1 MPTQDNEDVKKQPE
15 TEADEHKSEH
25 LLPLFN
31 ASYDNYM
38 DKLDDLQERKAE
50 IQDKISRSEG
60 KIAKLEEK
68 ATRLEATNAM
78 LSELIDSGKLP
89 KIAQKIIKA
98 NEDKIKSID
107 EKQIPKLESGI
118 KRNKDKISK
127 LDDRIAITQLKAE
140 KLKCFSNVLKSF
152 MTPNPQKRREMFR
165 KSMDGLRKSTKSLL
179 NIDMNAERNK
189 LAKLS
194 EQYEKSGSM
203 SEKFK
208 LGQKIRTVKAN
219 ISTLESKIHKLEN
232 APKLH
237 EASDHAVDK
246 TIAKAEAQVEN
257 IDFMSSGEIFDFD
270 KPIETVVLDST
281 EYLHNA
287 EVSME
292 DDLSMIDGI
301 INNGKKE
308 ERPDVPLFLE
318 EIDFH
323 SCDDVILQAF
333 RDSAKANMQC
343 ANEIS
348 QALAKNYD
356 YERYTLNSEQALA
369 DVREKFSDD
378 RIAFVLTSTL
388 NGTSDGRIAKEVK
401 DFAKNTLQNVPELYT
416 KRNMSISSHAGLINL
431 FAKTLMKSLAERE
444 VEKPAPQKQEH
455 TKPES
460 KKAEKKVGLLSLEQ
474 FGETRFRVVEET
486 ANDILKLAA
495 NSEKPFVALM
505 DVGKSVSEPE
515 FAEILQSTQAKFSVD
530 INLDSDEVHIFAINE
545 GKGGIAEGD
554 RTDKNTKSQTVN
566 LSTFVKSEPT
576 HEQKQEPK
584 TKETRSKVRKI
595 NPDYYKQIPKEDRV
609 ITNEPAK
616 VGAMIMSELEKQKV
630 PFSAVETAKGVT
642 ITVSKENES
651 AFRAAEDKAKDTH
664 VRLINPE
671 VFKQIPKEDR
681 SIKIMPE
688 KEANETIQKLEKDG
702 ISYSARLDGD
712 KSAVTVRKSEAPA
725 YFSRKQMKKLAQEV
739 KGEKSQQTQSKSK
752 GQEL

>member
-15 TEADEHKSEH
+15 TGVDEHKSEH

-50 IQDKISRSEG
+50 IQDKISRYEC

-68 ATRLEATNAM
+68 VARLEATNAM

-118 KRNKDKISK
+118 KRNKKKISK

-179 NIDMNAERNK
+179 NIDMNAERNN

-208 LGQKIRTVKAN
+208 LGQKIGTIKAN

-237 EASDHAVDK
+237 EASDHSVDK

-257 IDFMSSGEIFDFD
+257 IDFMSVGEIFDFD
-270 KPIETVVLDST
+270 KPIETVVLDSA

-292 DDLSMIDGI
+292 DDLNMIDGI

-318 EIDFH
+318 EIDFS
-323 SCDDVILQAF
+323 SCDDATLQTF

-343 ANEIS
+343 AKEIS
-348 QALAKNYD
+348 QALSQNYN

-378 RIAFVLTSTL
+378 RIAFVLASTL

-431 FAKTLMKSLAERE
+431 FAKTLMKSQAERE
-444 VEKPAPQKQEH
+444 VEKPAPQQEQ
-455 TKPES
+455 TKPEP
-460 KKAEKKVGLLSLEQ
+460 KKAEKRVGLLSFEQ
-474 FGETRFRVVEET
+474 FGETRFRVVDET
-486 ANDILKLAA
+486 ANEILKLAA

-505 DVGKSVSEPE
+505 DVGRPVSEPE
-515 FAEILQSTQAKFSVD
+515 FAEIMQSTQAKFSVD
-530 INLDSDEVHIFAINE
+530 INLDSDKVHVFAINE

-566 LSTFVKSEPT
+566 LATFVKYEPT

-584 TKETRSKVRKI
+584 TKKVRSEVRKI
-595 NPDYYKQIPKEDRV
+595 NPDYYKKIPKEDRA

-616 VGAMIMSELEKQKV
+616 VGAIIMSELEKQKV

-664 VRLINPE
+664 VRLINPK

>member
-15 TEADEHKSEH
+15 TGVDEHKSEH

-50 IQDKISRSEG
+50 IQDKISRYEC

-68 ATRLEATNAM
+68 VARLEATNAM

-118 KRNKDKISK
+118 KRNKKKISK

-179 NIDMNAERNK
+179 NIDMNAERNN

-208 LGQKIRTVKAN
+208 LGQKIGTIKAN

-237 EASDHAVDK
+237 EASDHSVDK

-257 IDFMSSGEIFDFD
+257 IDFMSVGEIFDFD
-270 KPIETVVLDST
+270 KPIETVVLDSA

-292 DDLSMIDGI
+292 DDLNMIDGI

-318 EIDFH
+318 EIDFS
-323 SCDDVILQAF
+323 SCDDATLQTF

-343 ANEIS
+343 AKEIS
-348 QALAKNYD
+348 QALSQNYN

-378 RIAFVLTSTL
+378 RIAFVLASTL

-431 FAKTLMKSLAERE
+431 FAKTLMKSQAERE
-444 VEKPAPQKQEH
+444 VEKPAPQQEQ
-455 TKPES
+455 TKPEP
-460 KKAEKKVGLLSLEQ
+460 KKAEKRVGLLSFEQ
-474 FGETRFRVVEET
+474 FGETRFRVVDET
-486 ANDILKLAA
+486 ANEILKLAA

-505 DVGKSVSEPE
+505 DVGRPVSEPE
-515 FAEILQSTQAKFSVD
+515 FAEIMQSTQAKFSVD
-530 INLDSDEVHIFAINE
+530 INLDSDKVHVFAINE

-566 LSTFVKSEPT
+566 LATFVKSEPT

-584 TKETRSKVRKI
+584 TKKARSEVRKI
-595 NPDYYKQIPKEDRV
+595 NPDYYKKIPKEDRA

-616 VGAMIMSELEKQKV
+616 VGAIIMSELEKQKV

-664 VRLINPE
+664 VRLINPK

>member
-15 TEADEHKSEH
+15 TGVDEHKSEH

-50 IQDKISRSEG
+50 IQDKISRYEC

-68 ATRLEATNAM
+68 VARLEATNAM

-118 KRNKDKISK
+118 KRNKKKISK

-179 NIDMNAERNK
+179 NIDMNAERNN

-208 LGQKIRTVKAN
+208 LGQKIGTIKAN

-237 EASDHAVDK
+237 EASDHSVDK

-257 IDFMSSGEIFDFD
+257 IDFMSVGEIFDFD
-270 KPIETVVLDST
+270 KPIETVVLDSA

-292 DDLSMIDGI
+292 DDLNMIDGI

-318 EIDFH
+318 EIDFS
-323 SCDDVILQAF
+323 SCDDATLQTF

-343 ANEIS
+343 AKEIS
-348 QALAKNYD
+348 QALSQNYN

-378 RIAFVLTSTL
+378 RIAFVLASTL

-401 DFAKNTLQNVPELYT
+401 DFAKNTL
-416 KRNMSISSHAGLINL
+416 
-431 FAKTLMKSLAERE
+431 
-444 VEKPAPQKQEH
+444 
-455 TKPES
+455 
-460 KKAEKKVGLLSLEQ
+460 
-474 FGETRFRVVEET
+474 
-486 ANDILKLAA
+486 
-495 NSEKPFVALM
+495 
-505 DVGKSVSEPE
+505 
-515 FAEILQSTQAKFSVD
+515 
-530 INLDSDEVHIFAINE
+530 
-545 GKGGIAEGD
+545 
-554 RTDKNTKSQTVN
+554 
-566 LSTFVKSEPT
+566 
-576 HEQKQEPK
+576 
-584 TKETRSKVRKI
+584 
-595 NPDYYKQIPKEDRV
+595 
-609 ITNEPAK
+609 
-616 VGAMIMSELEKQKV
+616 
-630 PFSAVETAKGVT
+630 
-642 ITVSKENES
+642 
-651 AFRAAEDKAKDTH
+651 
-664 VRLINPE
+664 
-671 VFKQIPKEDR
+671 
-681 SIKIMPE
+681 
-688 KEANETIQKLEKDG
+688 
-702 ISYSARLDGD
+702 
-712 KSAVTVRKSEAPA
+712 
-725 YFSRKQMKKLAQEV
+725 
-739 KGEKSQQTQSKSK
+739 
-752 GQEL
+752 